1 MRALN
6 LFLNLPWWLNL
17 AVLGALA
24 VLAFGLRFYVSRK
37 FNQLVHDAIL
47 EVGASLRDATV
58 VVHSVEPR
66 PAPATRS
73 PYDLDEDDENFQ
85 EGLDD
90 APWDEPGTVFYSID
104 ATITPA
110 AADGSW
116 DPTTLTLVP
125 ADFAPDDPTEVC
137 TKLCPL
143 HSAEIL
149 ANGRFQPAAEREI
162 RSRQRVRLLFAVHEG
177 MREVK
182 MGQFAT
188 YFGRI
193 ELPAPLPSAGEK
205 QRV

>member
-37 FNQLVHDAIL
+37 FNQLVHDTIV

-110 AADGSW
+110 SPDAPW
-116 DPTTLTLVP
+116 DPTALMLVP
-125 ADFAPDDPTEVC
+125 ADFAPEDPTEVC
-137 TKLCPL
+137 AQLCPL
-143 HSAEIL
+143 HSGEIFT
-149 ANGRFQPAAEREI
+149 NGRFQPAAEREI
-162 RSRQRVRLLFAVHEG
+162 RGPQRVRLLFAVHEG

-182 MGQFAT
+182 LGRFAT

-193 ELPAPLPSAGEK
+193 ELPAPLPSAGAK
-205 QRV
+205 QRA